1 MSRIKF
7 SFATRSIGKKT
18 IFQGSL
24 KFKPVKQYQTR
35 KVGINKSLGKVR
47 RGNWAPLPKDNKTI
61 RLSNSMSKW
70 MLAKLLKDQNNC
82 SPSIYFSLKYLLPI

>member
-1 MSRIKF
+1 LGEK
-7 SFATRSIGKKT
+7 A

-24 KFKPVKQYQTR
+24 KFKPVKQYQAR

-47 RGNWAPLPKDNKTI
+47 RGSWAPLPKDNKGI
-61 RLSNSMSKW
+61 RLSNSMSIC
-70 MLAKLLKDQNNC
+70 MFAKLLKDQNNC